1 MLSFRDKIIHV
12 LKTESVLVAALLAA
26 VISAFFN
33 PPSSEY
39 LEFIDTK
46 VLLCLFCLMV
56 VVAGFKKLG
65 AFEDA
70 ASLVARKSRSLRSLT
85 MGILLL
91 TYFLAMVM
99 TNDVALITLVPF
111 TLILLDKIGERDY
124 AILIIVLQTIGANI
138 GSSLTPVG
146 NPQNLY
152 LFTYF
157 QIPIGDFFL
166 ILLPVVLVGGLLLAL
181 STLLIEKKPIVVP
194 ELMDSDQPDAM
205 KPEVP
210 KALLSRKAMLVI
222 YSVLFAVAV
231 LAIFKLLPIEWVTV
245 LIVLCVIIMDRRL
258 LREVDYSL
266 LVTFI
271 GFFIFVGNLSA
282 IPAVNAFLSSLLS
295 KSVYLVSL
303 LTSQIISNV
312 PAAVLLSGFTLD
324 YKALLLGVN
333 VGGMG
338 TLIASLASVIS
349 YKFYTKAHPRA
360 SRRYLKIFTGLNL
373 VFLAVLTLTVLIMSL
388 IAP

>member
-1 MLSFRDKIIHV
+1 
-12 LKTESVLVAALLAA
+12 
-26 VISAFFN
+26 
-33 PPSSEY
+33 
-39 LEFIDTK
+39 
-46 VLLCLFCLMV
+46 
-56 VVAGFKKLG
+56 
-65 AFEDA
+65 
-70 ASLVARKSRSLRSLT
+70 
-85 MGILLL
+85 
-91 TYFLAMVM
+91 
-99 TNDVALITLVPF
+99 
-111 TLILLDKIGERDY
+111 
-124 AILIIVLQTIGANI
+124 
-138 GSSLTPVG
+138 
-146 NPQNLY
+146 
-152 LFTYF
+152 
-157 QIPIGDFFL
+157 
-166 ILLPVVLVGGLLLAL
+166 
-181 STLLIEKKPIVVP
+181 
-194 ELMDSDQPDAM
+194 MDSDQPDAM

>member
-1 MLSFRDKIIHV
+1 MLSLKEKILHV
-12 LKTESVLVAALLAA
+12 LKTETVLLAALLAA

-33 PPSSEY
+33 PPSAEY

-46 VLLCLFCLMV
+46 VLLSLFCLMI

-70 ASLVARKSRSLRSLT
+70 ASLVARKSSNLRSLT
-85 MGILLL
+85 LGILLL
-91 TYFLAMVM
+91 TYFLAMIM

-111 TLILLDKIGERDY
+111 TLILLEKIGESGY

-157 QIPIGDFFL
+157 KIPVGDFFL
-166 ILLPVVLVGGLLLAL
+166 ILLPVVLVGGLLLSL
-181 STLLIEKKPIVVP
+181 STLLIEKKPIGVP
-194 ELMDSDQPDAM
+194 ELMTSD
-205 KPEVP
+205 KPEAKEPDVQ
-210 KALLSRKAMLVI
+210 KAFLGKKTKLVI
-222 YSVLFAVAV
+222 YAILFVLAVM
-231 LAIFKLLPIEWVTV
+231 AIFKLLSIEWVTV
-245 LIVLCVIIMDRRL
+245 LIVLCVLIMDRRL

-312 PAAVLLSGFTLD
+312 PAAVLLSGFTQD
-324 YKALLLGVN
+324 YKNLLLGVN

-349 YKFYTKAHPRA
+349 YKLYTKAHPRA

-373 VFLAVLTLTVLIMSL
+373 VFLALLTLTVLVMSL
-388 IAP
+388 IVA